1 MVRLLLLWRSYQL
14 RRGVLLL
21 PVFMPD
27 FYWMVSTFR
36 VLICL
41 RNRRPLILS
50 NMKPYS
56 CSLSSNMPLT
66 IFWMLPLEIGLSV
79 RVSRRRPPSILMPL
93 LRRLRCSSKSMSA
106 RPVCRSYVGP
116 RCPRLTTLPC

>member
-1 MVRLLLLWRSYQL
+1 MGRLLLLWRSSQL

-27 FYWMVSTFR
+27 FYWMVSTFW

-41 RNRRPLILS
+41 RNGQPLILS
-50 NMKPYS
+50 SMKHYS
-56 CSLSSNMPLT
+56 CSLSSKLPLT
-66 IFWMLPLEIGLSV
+66 IFWMLPLAIGLSV
-79 RVSRRRPPSILMPL
+79 RESRRQPHSILTLL

-106 RPVCRSYVGP
+106 RPVCRSSVGL
-116 RCPRLTTLPC
+116 RCPCLTTLPC